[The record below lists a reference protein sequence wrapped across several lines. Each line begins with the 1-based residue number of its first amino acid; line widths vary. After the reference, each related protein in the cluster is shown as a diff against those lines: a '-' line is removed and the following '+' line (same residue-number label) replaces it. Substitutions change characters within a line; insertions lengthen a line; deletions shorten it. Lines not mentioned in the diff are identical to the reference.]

1 MFKFCLRITLIL
13 CYWYSP
19 FHLIPPS
26 PLLTAFLLSSPLL
39 TFEMQVKGGGWDS
52 ETGCIPFQYVCRTYA
67 VAGENYDWMYE
78 VYSHFQFILLLSH
91 LPISFLPLHHTLLI
105 CFKEHDNGDVFLFK
119 LAASTEDFSITIVDV
134 IFLVSLPFPAFT
146 LPSLSLAPFPLTS
159 HLLSPLPFSPL
170 PLTQTR
176 R

>member
-1 MFKFCLRITLIL
+1 MEVEGGESNRAVTNFANRIPVLRVFKFCLRITLIL

-78 VYSHFQFILLLSH
+78 VY
-91 LPISFLPLHHTLLI
+91 
-105 CFKEHDNGDVFLFK
+105 
-119 LAASTEDFSITIVDV
+119 
-134 IFLVSLPFPAFT
+134 
-146 LPSLSLAPFPLTS
+146 
-159 HLLSPLPFSPL
+159 
-170 PLTQTR
+170 
-176 R
+176 